1 MREYLVTLL
10 LAAALCYVVTPFV
23 RSLAIKVGA
32 VAQIRTRDI
41 HTTPTPRWGGLA
53 MWIAM
58 ALTFAMV
65 NHLSLVGKS
74 FGRESLGIFLAATLL
89 VAIGLV
95 DDRFE
100 LDALTKLAG
109 QALAAG
115 ILLIFGIQVLWLPI
129 NGVIT
134 LPPSIGQL
142 VTVMIVLV
150 TINAV
155 NFIDGLD
162 GLAAGIGAISGA
174 AFFAFAYLLA
184 VIYGFSRAG
193 APSLIT
199 AVIIGVCIGFLPH
212 NVHPAKIFMGDSGS
226 MFLGLLLAASAITLT
241 GQIDPNAISAE
252 KLGPTLL
259 PLMLPLAVLAIP
271 LIDLFSAIFRR
282 LRAGQS
288 PFSSDKEHMHHRILR
303 AGNSHLRTT
312 LIMYLWTATIAFPV
326 VVSAFAQLWVAAIV
340 AGAMLAFT
348 LYYSKSG
355 VGVSAKA
362 TKSRRT
368 TSNGSTR
375 SHIYRRHYR
384 HWNIWICQ
392 RTSRFKWSTPC
403 SSCCL
408 DLFFGSYPRLK
419 DFT

>member
-23 RSLAIKVGA
+23 RSWALKFGA

-53 MWIAM
+53 MWISM

-65 NHLSLVGKS
+65 SHLSLVGKS
-74 FGRESLGIFLAATLL
+74 FGREALGIFLAATLL

-115 ILLIFGIQVLWLPI
+115 ILLLFGIQVLWLPI

-142 VTVMIVLV
+142 VTVLIVLI

-162 GLAAGIGAISGA
+162 GLAAGIVAISGA

-184 VIYGFSRAG
+184 VVYGFSRAG

-212 NVHPAKIFMGDSGS
+212 NAHPAKIFMGDSGS

-259 PLMLPLAVLAIP
+259 PLMLPFAVLAIP
-271 LIDLFSAIFRR
+271 LIDLFSAIIRR

-303 AGNSHLRTT
+303 AGNSHLRTSI
-312 LIMYLWTATIAFPV
+312 IMYLWTATIAFPV
-326 VVSAFAQLWVAAIV
+326 VVSAFAALWVAAIV

-355 VGVSAKA
+355 VRENVSAK
-362 TKSRRT
+362 
-368 TSNGSTR
+368 
-375 SHIYRRHYR
+375 
-384 HWNIWICQ
+384 
-392 RTSRFKWSTPC
+392 
-403 SSCCL
+403 
-408 DLFFGSYPRLK
+408 
-419 DFT
+419 

>member
-23 RSLAIKVGA
+23 RTLALKFGA
-32 VAQIRTRDI
+32 VAQSRTRYI

-162 GLAAGIGAISGA
+162 GLAAGIVAISGA

-212 NVHPAKIFMGDSGS
+212 NAHPAKIFMGDSGS

-348 LYYSKSG
+348 MYYSKSG
-355 VGVSAKA
+355 VTVSDSS
-362 TKSRRT
+362 TK
-368 TSNGSTR
+368 
-375 SHIYRRHYR
+375 
-384 HWNIWICQ
+384 
-392 RTSRFKWSTPC
+392 
-403 SSCCL
+403 
-408 DLFFGSYPRLK
+408 
-419 DFT
+419 

>member
-162 GLAAGIGAISGA
+162 GLAAGIVAISGA

-259 PLMLPLAVLAIP
+259 PLMLPFAVLAIP

-303 AGNSHLRTT
+303 AGNTHLRTT

-326 VVSAFAQLWVAAIV
+326 VVSAFAQLWAAAIV

-362 TKSRRT
+362 TK
-368 TSNGSTR
+368 
-375 SHIYRRHYR
+375 
-384 HWNIWICQ
+384 
-392 RTSRFKWSTPC
+392 
-403 SSCCL
+403 
-408 DLFFGSYPRLK
+408 
-419 DFT
+419 

>member
-23 RSLAIKVGA
+23 RTLALKFGA

-65 NHLSLVGKS
+65 SHLSLVGKS
-74 FGRESLGIFLAATLL
+74 FGRETLGIFLAATLL

-142 VTVMIVLV
+142 VTVMIVLI

-162 GLAAGIGAISGA
+162 GLAAGIVAISGA

-212 NVHPAKIFMGDSGS
+212 NAHPAKIFMGDSGS

-259 PLMLPLAVLAIP
+259 PLMLPFAVLAIP

-303 AGNSHLRTT
+303 AGNTHLRTT

-348 LYYSKSG
+348 LHYSKSG
-355 VGVSAKA
+355 VTRDVAR
-362 TKSRRT
+362 TK
-368 TSNGSTR
+368 
-375 SHIYRRHYR
+375 
-384 HWNIWICQ
+384 
-392 RTSRFKWSTPC
+392 
-403 SSCCL
+403 
-408 DLFFGSYPRLK
+408 
-419 DFT
+419 

>member
-1 MREYLVTLL
+1 
-10 LAAALCYVVTPFV
+10 
-23 RSLAIKVGA
+23 
-32 VAQIRTRDI
+32 
-41 HTTPTPRWGGLA
+41 

-162 GLAAGIGAISGA
+162 GLAAGIVAISGA

-199 AVIIGVCIGFLPH
+199 AVIIGVCVGFLPH
-212 NVHPAKIFMGDSGS
+212 NAHPAKIFMGDSGS

-259 PLMLPLAVLAIP
+259 PLMLPFAVLAIP
-271 LIDLFSAIFRR
+271 LIDLFSAIVRR

-303 AGNSHLRTT
+303 AGNTHLRTT

-362 TKSRRT
+362 TK
-368 TSNGSTR
+368 
-375 SHIYRRHYR
+375 
-384 HWNIWICQ
+384 
-392 RTSRFKWSTPC
+392 
-403 SSCCL
+403 
-408 DLFFGSYPRLK
+408 
-419 DFT
+419 

>member
-23 RSLAIKVGA
+23 RTLALKFGA

-162 GLAAGIGAISGA
+162 GLAAGIVAISGA

-212 NVHPAKIFMGDSGS
+212 NAHPAKIFMGDSGS

-326 VVSAFAQLWVAAIV
+326 VVSAFAQLWVAAVV

-348 LYYSKSG
+348 MYYSKSG
-355 VGVSAKA
+355 VRDSVTT
-362 TKSRRT
+362 TK
-368 TSNGSTR
+368 
-375 SHIYRRHYR
+375 
-384 HWNIWICQ
+384 
-392 RTSRFKWSTPC
+392 
-403 SSCCL
+403 
-408 DLFFGSYPRLK
+408 
-419 DFT
+419 

>member
-10 LAAALCYVVTPFV
+10 LAAALCYLVTPFV
-23 RSLAIKVGA
+23 RSWAIKFGA
-32 VAQIRTRDI
+32 VAEIRTRDI

-65 NHLSLVGKS
+65 NHLSLVGRS

-89 VAIGLV
+89 VLIGLV

-115 ILLIFGIQVLWLPI
+115 ILLIFGIQVLWLPV

-162 GLAAGIGAISGA
+162 GLAAGIVAISGA

-199 AVIIGVCIGFLPH
+199 AVIIGVCVGFLPH
-212 NVHPAKIFMGDSGS
+212 NAHPAKIFMGDSGS

-259 PLMLPLAVLAIP
+259 PLMLPFAVLAIP
-271 LIDLFSAIFRR
+271 LIDLFSAIVRR

-288 PFSSDKEHMHHRILR
+288 PFSSDKEHLHHRILR
-303 AGNSHLRTT
+303 AGNTHLRTT

-355 VGVSAKA
+355 VAVSAKA
-362 TKSRRT
+362 TK
-368 TSNGSTR
+368 
-375 SHIYRRHYR
+375 
-384 HWNIWICQ
+384 
-392 RTSRFKWSTPC
+392 
-403 SSCCL
+403 
-408 DLFFGSYPRLK
+408 
-419 DFT
+419 

>member
-162 GLAAGIGAISGA
+162 GLAAGIVAISGA

-199 AVIIGVCIGFLPH
+199 AVIIGICIGFLPH

-259 PLMLPLAVLAIP
+259 PLMLPFAVLAIP

-362 TKSRRT
+362 TK
-368 TSNGSTR
+368 
-375 SHIYRRHYR
+375 
-384 HWNIWICQ
+384 
-392 RTSRFKWSTPC
+392 
-403 SSCCL
+403 
-408 DLFFGSYPRLK
+408 
-419 DFT
+419 

>member
-10 LAAALCYVVTPFV
+10 LAAALCYLVTPFV
-23 RSLAIKVGA
+23 RSWAIKFGA
-32 VAQIRTRDI
+32 VAEIRTRDI

-89 VAIGLV
+89 VLIGLV

-115 ILLIFGIQVLWLPI
+115 ILLLFGIQVLWLPI

-162 GLAAGIGAISGA
+162 GLAAGIVAISGA

-184 VIYGFSRAG
+184 VMYGFSRAG

-199 AVIIGVCIGFLPH
+199 AVIIGVCVGFLPH
-212 NVHPAKIFMGDSGS
+212 NAHPAKIFMGDSGS

-259 PLMLPLAVLAIP
+259 PLMLPFAVLAIP

-303 AGNSHLRTT
+303 AGNTHLRTT

-348 LYYSKSG
+348 MYYSKSG

-362 TKSRRT
+362 TK
-368 TSNGSTR
+368 
-375 SHIYRRHYR
+375 
-384 HWNIWICQ
+384 
-392 RTSRFKWSTPC
+392 
-403 SSCCL
+403 
-408 DLFFGSYPRLK
+408 
-419 DFT
+419 